1 MSSSVRMAVLKR
13 RELAKQ
19 VEYKDK
25 KKINISIQMKHCLHQ
40 EQKAQNIEKPNKN
53 HTQWKYKILAK
64 ETKT

>member
-1 MSSSVRMAVLKR
+1 MSSSVRMAVSKR

-19 VEYKDK
+19 VEYEE
-25 KKINISIQMKHCLHQ
+25 KKINISNQMKHCLHQ